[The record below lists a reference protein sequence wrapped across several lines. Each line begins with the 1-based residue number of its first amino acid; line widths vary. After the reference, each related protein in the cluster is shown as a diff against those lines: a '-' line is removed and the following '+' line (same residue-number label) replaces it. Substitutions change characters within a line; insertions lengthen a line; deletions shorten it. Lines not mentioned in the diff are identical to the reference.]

1 MEHVKKTV
9 ILKGAAEGSFV
20 MQKSAATRYALI
32 WNADPVE
39 GDIFVFDDAGAYRL
53 TGRGGTL
60 PIDIS
65 AVRAIAI
72 GEDFCV
78 KGQLKPFNWAR
89 ARMLISREQG
99 EPEQSNEDTPKD
111 TRALVDVNDSLKLEL
126 PAQLMDDPRINSAIE
141 LIKDKLRENT
151 VQEDELSNNREKRK
165 KREEPTEPAEQPAQE
180 EAHQEEQSEQDEQ
193 KVQEVREKQEKQEK
207 QENQKKQ
214 GKPDEPKICEDSE
227 GAYACPVGR
236 FELDNSPFGA
246 IYPHS
251 KWYRHE
257 YPSARGRW
265 HYLTGELSDERGR
278 VYATVIALP
287 GTPNMRPSGGG
298 YSSFRRSSDG
308 TGYWMKINRA

>member
-89 ARMLISREQG
+89 ARMLIAHEQQADAD
-99 EPEQSNEDTPKD
+99 ESAPKD
-111 TRALVDVNDSLKLEL
+111 AALIDVNDSLKLEL

-151 VQEDELSNNREKRK
+151 AQEDELSKNRKKQE

-180 EAHQEEQSEQDEQ
+180 EARQEQQPEQHEQDEQ
-193 KVQEVREKQEKQEK
+193 KVQEAREK

-236 FELDNSPFGA
+236 FELSSSPFGA

-308 TGYWMKINRA
+308 TGYWMKINRS

>member
-99 EPEQSNEDTPKD
+99 EPEQSNDDTPKD

-126 PAQLMDDPRINSAIE
+126 PAQLKDDPRINSAIE
-141 LIKDKLRENT
+141 LIKDKLKENT
-151 VQEDELSNNREKRK
+151 AQADERVKQND
-165 KREEPTEPAEQPAQE
+165 REERTEQE
-180 EAHQEEQSEQDEQ
+180 ETQREPQDEQSKNEQDEQ
-193 KVQEVREKQEKQEK
+193 IEQEKQEK
-207 QENQKKQ
+207 Q
-214 GKPDEPKICEDSE
+214 DEPPKPQDPRIIEDDES
-227 GAYACPVGR
+227 AYACPVGR
-236 FELDNSPFGA
+236 FELKSNPFGA

>member
-89 ARMLISREQG
+89 ARMLIAHEQQADAD
-99 EPEQSNEDTPKD
+99 ESAPKD
-111 TRALVDVNDSLKLEL
+111 AHALVDVNDSLKLEL

-141 LIKDKLRENT
+141 LIKDKLKENT
-151 VQEDELSNNREKRK
+151 AQEAHERVKQDNRE
-165 KREEPTEPAEQPAQE
+165 EQTAQE
-180 EAHQEEQSEQDEQ
+180 EIQDEPRDEQNEQVEQEEQP
-193 KVQEVREKQEKQEK
+193 KT
-207 QENQKKQ
+207 
-214 GKPDEPKICEDSE
+214 DEPPKQDQRICEDDE

-236 FELDNSPFGA
+236 FELKSSPFGA

-298 YSSFRRSSDG
+298 YSAFRRSSDG
-308 TGYWMKINRA
+308 TGYWMKINRS

>member
-1 MEHVKKTV
+1 MDHVKKTV

-99 EPEQSNEDTPKD
+99 EPEQSNDDTPKD

-126 PAQLMDDPRINSAIE
+126 PAQLKDDPRINSAIK
-141 LIKDKLRENT
+141 LIKDKLKENT
-151 VQEDELSNNREKRK
+151 AQADERVKQND
-165 KREEPTEPAEQPAQE
+165 REERTEQE
-180 EAHQEEQSEQDEQ
+180 ETQREPQDEQSENEQDEQ
-193 KVQEVREKQEKQEK
+193 IEQEKQEK
-207 QENQKKQ
+207 Q
-214 GKPDEPKICEDSE
+214 DEPPKPQDPRIIEDDE
-227 GAYACPVGR
+227 GAYTCPVGR
-236 FELDNSPFGA
+236 FELDQQPVRRD
-246 IYPHS
+246 I
-251 KWYRHE
+251 
-257 YPSARGRW
+257 SAFKM
-265 HYLTGELSDERGR
+265 
-278 VYATVIALP
+278 V
-287 GTPNMRPSGGG
+287 
-298 YSSFRRSSDG
+298 
-308 TGYWMKINRA
+308 

>member
-99 EPEQSNEDTPKD
+99 EPEQSNDDTPKD

-126 PAQLMDDPRINSAIE
+126 PAQLKDDPRINSAIK
-141 LIKDKLRENT
+141 LIKDKLKENT
-151 VQEDELSNNREKRK
+151 AQADERVKQND
-165 KREEPTEPAEQPAQE
+165 REERTEQE
-180 EAHQEEQSEQDEQ
+180 ETQREPQDEQSENEQDEQ
-193 KVQEVREKQEKQEK
+193 IEQEKQEK
-207 QENQKKQ
+207 Q
-214 GKPDEPKICEDSE
+214 DEPPKPQDPRISEDDE

-236 FELDNSPFGA
+236 FELDSSPFGA

-298 YSSFRRSSDG
+298 YSAFRRSSDG